1 MPICDAVIVGG
12 GFAGLSA
19 AVDLSARGAKV
30 IVVEGRPKLGGR
42 ATSYRDRVTGED
54 VDNGQHVIFGCYRE
68 TFRFLHTIGADRDV
82 CLQPRLDVSY
92 VDRDGRTTRYR
103 CPDLPA
109 PLHLLGGIV
118 EWDELSVAE
127 KLAGLRMAHPLRQ
140 FRRKAAGTLPDA
152 VGGERETAREWLVR
166 HGQGPR
172 LRELLWEPLA
182 LAATNQSAGVVG
194 AAPFVRVLAEL
205 CGSRTTDSAIGI
217 PSRPLGAFYAVPAR
231 QFIEARGGLVWTR
244 AAGRA
249 VFVDG
254 RLVGVE
260 TRRELITTPVLI
272 SAVPWFALSSVFNPP
287 PPQLAPVLKRA
298 AAMDSVPIVSVHLWF
313 DSPVLQKPFLGLLGM
328 TMQWVFDNPAVCG
341 SHGSHLTL
349 VSSGADT
356 VVGLSNGVL
365 IDRALSDLRSAVP
378 AARDVVLLHALVIRE
393 RQATFSLSPGQP
405 ERPSAETGI
414 RGLYLAGDWIETGLP
429 STIESAVVSGHR
441 AAQLAF
447 RDLEG

>member
-1 MPICDAVIVGG
+1 MPTCDAVIVGG

-19 AVDLSARGAKV
+19 AVDLTARGARV

-54 VDNGQHVIFGCYRE
+54 VDNGQHIIFGCYRE
-68 TFRFLHTIGADRDV
+68 TFRFLRTIGADRDV

-92 VDRDGRTTRYR
+92 VDRDGRTIRYR

-109 PLHLLGGIV
+109 PLHLLGGVV
-118 EWDELSVAE
+118 EWDELSVTE
-127 KLAGLRMAHPLRQ
+127 KLAGLRMVRPLRQ
-140 FRRKAAGTLPDA
+140 LRRQAAGTLPDT
-152 VGGERETAREWLVR
+152 VGGEGETAREWLVR

-182 LAATNQSAGVVG
+182 LAALNQSAGV
-194 AAPFVRVLAEL
+194 AAAGPFTRVLAEL
-205 CGSRTTDSAIGI
+205 CGPRTTDSAIGI
-217 PSRPLGAFYAVPAR
+217 PSRPLEAFYAVPAR
-231 QFIEARGGLVWTR
+231 QFIEARGGAVWTG

-249 VFVDG
+249 AFVDG

-260 TRRELITTPVLI
+260 ARRELITAPVLI

-287 PPQLAPVLKRA
+287 PSPLAPVLKRA
-298 AAMDSVPIVSVHLWF
+298 AAMGSAPIVSVHLWF
-313 DSPVLQKPFLGLLGM
+313 ESPVLEKPFLGLLGT
-328 TMQWVFDNPAVCG
+328 TMHWVFDKRAAFG
-341 SHGSHLTL
+341 RHGSHLTL

-356 VVGLSNGVL
+356 VVRFSNGVL

-405 ERPSAETGI
+405 ARPDSETVI

-447 RDLEG
+447 RELER